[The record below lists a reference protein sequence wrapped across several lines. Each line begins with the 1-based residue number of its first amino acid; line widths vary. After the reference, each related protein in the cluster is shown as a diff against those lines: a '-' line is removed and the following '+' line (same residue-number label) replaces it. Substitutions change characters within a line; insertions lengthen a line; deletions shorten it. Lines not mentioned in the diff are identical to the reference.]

1 MDCDRFQPGRKSDIP
16 LIVYLGRLRRYKS
29 VDIAIRALAL
39 LTDVF
44 PALCLGIAGSGPAE
58 TDLRALAMELGV
70 ADRVQF
76 YGRVTEDEKIALLQQ
91 AHLVVNPSLKE
102 GWGLTVLEAN
112 ACGTPVIGADV
123 PGLRDSICHRQ
134 TGYLVPYGDPFC
146 LAEAIQQL
154 LSDPKQRLEMGM
166 RALEWGRSFSWDQ
179 SAEKCLQIL
188 EAAANG
194 KM

>member
-1 MDCDRFQPGRKSDIP
+1 M
-16 LIVYLGRLRRYKS
+16 
-29 VDIAIRALAL
+29 
-39 LTDVF
+39 
-44 PALCLGIAGSGPAE
+44 
-58 TDLRALAMELGV
+58 
-70 ADRVQF
+70 
-76 YGRVTEDEKIALLQQ
+76 
-91 AHLVVNPSLKE
+91 
-102 GWGLTVLEAN
+102 LEAN